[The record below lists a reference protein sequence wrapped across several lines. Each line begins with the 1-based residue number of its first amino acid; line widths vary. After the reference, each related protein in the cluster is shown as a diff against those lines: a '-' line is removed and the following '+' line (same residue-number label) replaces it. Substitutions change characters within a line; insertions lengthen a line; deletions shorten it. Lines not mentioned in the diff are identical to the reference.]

1 MKTFLSTL
9 FTLAFGG
16 AMMLTIVC
24 LPATAQILFQDDF
37 SKAATSEKKW
47 AFLQGKW
54 TVKGS
59 ALKQDA
65 PDDETVAVI
74 SDDFWDDTWSEYIF
88 EVTARKFR
96 GKNGVRIF
104 WRINDDMQP
113 RKKVVSSFGGKL
125 VGKTRSHL
133 SLQTS
138 GELLQEKRGPKR
150 DTRWEMIRSKSK
162 SSIKAIS

>member
-96 GKNGVRIF
+96 GKKR
-104 WRINDDMQP
+104 
-113 RKKVVSSFGGKL
+113 SSHFL
-125 VGKTRSHL
+125 AD
-133 SLQTS
+133 Q
-138 GELLQEKRGPKR
+138 
-150 DTRWEMIRSKSK
+150 
-162 SSIKAIS
+162 

>member
-1 MKTFLSTL
+1 MKAFLSTL

-59 ALKQDA
+59 GPQ
-65 PDDETVAVI
+65 TRC
-74 SDDFWDDTWSEYIF
+74 S
-88 EVTARKFR
+88 RRRNRCCHFR
-96 GKNGVRIF
+96 
-104 WRINDDMQP
+104 
-113 RKKVVSSFGGKL
+113 
-125 VGKTRSHL
+125 
-133 SLQTS
+133 
-138 GELLQEKRGPKR
+138 
-150 DTRWEMIRSKSK
+150 
-162 SSIKAIS
+162 